1 MLNTEQRATL
11 LQVARE
17 SIEAAMRRRTY
28 TPQSNDPG
36 LLEPH
41 AAFVTIRKLGE
52 LRGCIGIVEPS
63 QPLVQ
68 AVAAMAREAALN
80 DFRFEPVAPEE
91 VPDLDLEISVL
102 TLPCRV
108 ADISEI
114 EVGTHGLIVEQGPC
128 RGLLLPQVPVE
139 WGWDREQF
147 LAHTCVKAG
156 LPRDAWR
163 KGAKLFCFSAEVFGE
178 REDDRTAGTAD

>member
-1 MLNTEQRATL
+1 MLNAQQRATL

-17 SIEAAMRRRTY
+17 SIEAAMQRRV
-28 TPQSNDPG
+28 DPPHSDDPA
-36 LLEPH
+36 LLERR
-41 AAFVTIRKLGE
+41 AVFVTIRKLGE
-52 LRGCIGIVEPS
+52 LRGCIGTVEPA
-63 QPLVQ
+63 QPLLQ
-68 AVAAMAREAALN
+68 AVADMAREAALN
-80 DFRFEPVAPEE
+80 DFRFDPVTPQE
-91 VPDLDLEISVL
+91 VADLDLEISVL

-108 ADISEI
+108 TDVEEI

-156 LPRDAWR
+156 LPRDAWQR
-163 KGAKLFCFSAEVFGE
+163 GAKLFCFSAEVFGE
-178 REDDRTAGTAD
+178 AEEGNKDERR